1 MTRRLLL
8 SFLVVFLLAK
18 LSAQTVLPD
27 NTLSPDEQASRF
39 LAQAT
44 FGPTTKAITELRKL
58 GYDYNAWIDREV
70 AKTPS
75 LAAPLVVAAF
85 NSRQIERMDPISNR
99 SARTEVMISGDDQL
113 RQRVAYAL
121 SQIFVISDNVAAIS
135 NALEGS
141 SSYYDMLLQ
150 GSFGNFRELLLNVTR
165 HPMMGRF
172 LTHYQNRKANPETG
186 TRADE
191 NYAREVMQLFT
202 IGLYLLNQDGT
213 YQSVIDGRAAETY
226 TNDHITEL
234 ARVFT
239 GFTDE
244 DNNPIAVGTGIGRT
258 EFPRVLKQNY
268 TQPMKMWDLQHDTG
282 VKTLLSY
289 PGVRKPVLP
298 ANQTGLQDVADAIDN
313 LFEHPNTGPFIA
325 RQLIQRLVTSNPSNG
340 YVGRVAGVFA
350 NNGSGQRGDM
360 LAVIKAILLDQEA
373 RNPAFIVDPEHGK
386 LREPFLR
393 VTHLLR
399 AFNFVVPPH
408 VLPYNFPF
416 ATAAALGQYPL
427 SAPSVFNFY
436 LPDYEPP
443 GVIGGAGL
451 VGPEFQIL
459 NSDSGVK
466 TLNAFYSVIERALGE
481 IFPLDLSPQAQLS
494 GSTAMLVDNVDL
506 LLTHGTLSDQTRAKV
521 IAAVDG
527 VTSTMV
533 PSGSSLGITKA
544 HMAVYLIMVSP
555 DYAVLK

>member
-8 SFLVVFLLAK
+8 SFLVVFLLAR

-85 NSRQIERMDPISNR
+85 NSRQIEKINLIANR

-186 TRADE
+186 TRSDE

-399 AFNFVVPPH
+399 AFNFVVPTG
-408 VLPYNFPF
+408 VLPYNLTF
-416 ATAAALGQYPL
+416 ATAAVLGQYPL

-466 TLNAFYSVIERALGE
+466 TLNVFYSVIERAAGG
-481 IFPLDLSPQAQLS
+481 IFSLDLSPQAQLS

-521 IAAVDG
+521 IAAVNG

>member
-1 MTRRLLL
+1 
-8 SFLVVFLLAK
+8 
-18 LSAQTVLPD
+18 
-27 NTLSPDEQASRF
+27 
-39 LAQAT
+39 
-44 FGPTTKAITELRKL
+44 
-58 GYDYNAWIDREV
+58 
-70 AKTPS
+70 
-75 LAAPLVVAAF
+75 
-85 NSRQIERMDPISNR
+85 
-99 SARTEVMISGDDQL
+99 
-113 RQRVAYAL
+113 
-121 SQIFVISDNVAAIS
+121 
-135 NALEGS
+135 
-141 SSYYDMLLQ
+141 
-150 GSFGNFRELLLNVTR
+150 
-165 HPMMGRF
+165 
-172 LTHYQNRKANPETG
+172 
-186 TRADE
+186 
-191 NYAREVMQLFT
+191 
-202 IGLYLLNQDGT
+202 
-213 YQSVIDGRAAETY
+213 
-226 TNDHITEL
+226 
-234 ARVFT
+234 
-239 GFTDE
+239 
-244 DNNPIAVGTGIGRT
+244 
-258 EFPRVLKQNY
+258 
-268 TQPMKMWDLQHDTG
+268 MKMWDLQHDTG

-298 ANQTGLQDVADAIDN
+298 ANQTGLHDVADAIDN

-350 NNGSGQRGDM
+350 NNGSGQRGYM

-373 RNPAFIVDPEHGK
+373 RNPAFIVDPQHGK

-533 PSGSSLGITKA
+533 PS
-544 HMAVYLIMVSP
+544 
-555 DYAVLK
+555 

>member
-399 AFNFVVPPH
+399 AFNFVVPTG
-408 VLPYNFPF
+408 VLPYNLRF
-416 ATAAALGQYPL
+416 ATAAVLGQYPL

-466 TLNAFYSVIERALGE
+466 TLNVFYSVIERAAGG
-481 IFPLDLSPQAQLS
+481 IFSLDLSPQAQLS

-521 IAAVDG
+521 IAAVNG
-527 VTSTMV
+527 VNSTMV

>member
-186 TRADE
+186 TRSDE

>member
-408 VLPYNFPF
+408 VLPYNLRF
-416 ATAAALGQYPL
+416 ATAAVLGQYPL

-544 HMAVYLIMVSP
+544 RMAVYLIMVSP

>member
-44 FGPTTKAITELRKL
+44 FGPTTKAITELRNL

-226 TNDHITEL
+226 TNDHITEF

-544 HMAVYLIMVSP
+544 RMAVYLIMVSP

>member
-226 TNDHITEL
+226 TNDHITEF

-544 HMAVYLIMVSP
+544 RMAVYLIMVSP

>member
-1 MTRRLLL
+1 M
-8 SFLVVFLLAK
+8 
-18 LSAQTVLPD
+18 
-27 NTLSPDEQASRF
+27 
-39 LAQAT
+39 
-44 FGPTTKAITELRKL
+44 

-289 PGVRKPVLP
+289 TGVRKPVLP

-408 VLPYNFPF
+408 VLPYNFQF

-427 SAPSVFNFY
+427 SAPSVFNLY

>member
-427 SAPSVFNFY
+427 
-436 LPDYEPP
+436 
-443 GVIGGAGL
+443 
-451 VGPEFQIL
+451 
-459 NSDSGVK
+459 
-466 TLNAFYSVIERALGE
+466 
-481 IFPLDLSPQAQLS
+481 
-494 GSTAMLVDNVDL
+494 
-506 LLTHGTLSDQTRAKV
+506 
-521 IAAVDG
+521 
-527 VTSTMV
+527 
-533 PSGSSLGITKA
+533 
-544 HMAVYLIMVSP
+544 
-555 DYAVLK
+555 

>member
-399 AFNFVVPPH
+399 AFNFVVPTG

>member
-8 SFLVVFLLAK
+8 SFLVVFLVAK

-85 NSRQIERMDPISNR
+85 NSRQIEKMDPISNR

-239 GFTDE
+239 GFTNE

-459 NSDSGVK
+459 NSDSAVK

>member
-226 TNDHITEL
+226 TNDHITEF

>member
-44 FGPTTKAITELRKL
+44 FGPTTKAITELRNL